1 MRDRVPVHAA
11 WFSQSRG
18 FAVRIKTR
26 WNNKDKARSI
36 QEVASALG
44 FNLWRIGQV
53 ALLNL
58 ENEGFQTDT
67 QMQRLDVMQEF
78 MAFLIHM
85 SDRIAYDRMDDEERA
100 EFITALARKIAD
112 YVQDNARDFVGDGDH
127 RSPFIDRLNR
137 RMDDYADFAVVDQEP
152 SFQLLRYFGD
162 RVTDVLGERQRKW
175 VSTQVIDIEA
185 PNAMKTLKRA
195 MGSLVPEQKPAA

>member
-1 MRDRVPVHAA
+1 MRL
-11 WFSQSRG
+11 
-18 FAVRIKTR
+18 KTR
-26 WNNKDKARSI
+26 WSKKGKTRSI
-36 QEVASALG
+36 QEVAGALG
-44 FNLWRIGQV
+44 FNLWRIGQA

-67 QMQRLDVMQEF
+67 QMQRLDVIQEF
-78 MAFLIHM
+78 EAFLIHM
-85 SDRIAYDRMDDEERA
+85 SDRIAYARMDDEERA
-100 EFITALARKIAD
+100 EFITALAHKVAD

-127 RSPFIDRLNR
+127 RAPFIARLNQ

-175 VSTQVIDIEA
+175 VGTQVIDIEA

-195 MGSLVPEQKPAA
+195 LNSLLPEQKPAA

>member
-1 MRDRVPVHAA
+1 MRHSSV
-11 WFSQSRG
+11 QSRG
-18 FAVRIKTR
+18 FEVRIKTR

-44 FNLWRIGQV
+44 FNLWRIGQA

-67 QMQRLDVMQEF
+67 QMQRLDVVQEF

-85 SDRIAYDRMDDEERA
+85 ADRIAYDRMDDEERA
-100 EFITALARKIAD
+100 TFVTALARKIAD
-112 YVQDNARDFVGDGDH
+112 YVQDNAYDFVGDGDH

-137 RMDDYADFAVVDQEP
+137 RMDDYADFTAVDQEP